1 MTALEPFLFTDL
13 LGPAL
18 WLGLLCLAS
27 WLHRGFFL
35 RPEPALARI
44 VINHKT
50 ASSHSPERFAKPA
63 GWICAGTQAAAPVN
77 HFVAQPHSRSLSA
90 GA

>member
-50 ASSHSPERFAKPA
+50 ASSPSPEHFAKPA
-63 GWICAGTQAAAPVN
+63 GW
-77 HFVAQPHSRSLSA
+77 RSA
-90 GA
+90 GRQARRAG